1 MHVHVLYI
9 TVRTREINVLH
20 RAHGMTL
27 ILRITAA
34 PDTMMVNGNDF
45 ARFNIP
51 DELGADGTERTS
63 LAAYHIPVS
72 QLSQRKRT
80 QSMLVPTGID
90 TVLRHDKKCKRSL
103 DHIEG
108 LLYGKYAR
116 TLTLPRVFSYQVRQN
131 LAVR

>member
-1 MHVHVLYI
+1 MML
-9 TVRTREINVLH
+9 EIGIVVGPYPL
-20 RAHGMTL
+20 M
-27 ILRITAA
+27 I
-34 PDTMMVNGNDF
+34 NGNYLS
-45 ARFNIP
+45 RLNIP
-51 DELGADGTERTS
+51 YELRSDDIERTS